1 MKLGIAF
8 AGGGVK
14 GAAHIGALKALE
26 ENGIKPE
33 MVSGTSIGSIVA
45 SLYAM
50 GYTTEKMLEIFKY
63 FAKEIMRADAKYMAS
78 NLKKMRN
85 LLGFGLLSGEN
96 IEIAVRECAKQ
107 KGIKNIKDIQMPL
120 AIPSVEISE
129 SKKYVFTNMQTDEVY
144 YINDV
149 PIEKAVRA
157 SSSYPGIFAP
167 CDIGSHKF
175 VDGGILDNFP
185 AGEVRKLGADK
196 VLTIKFSSSL
206 NYTPKNIYEVVFKSM
221 DILFENR
228 AAEAVKESDFI
239 IDLDL
244 SEASVFNIK
253 KIDYCYEN
261 GYITTIT
268 KINEIK
274 RMLNLGLKQ

>member
-33 MVSGTSIGSIVA
+33 IVAGTSIGSIIA
-45 SLYAM
+45 ALYAM
-50 GYTTEKMLEIFKY
+50 GYTTEKILEIFKF
-63 FAKEIMRADAKYMAS
+63 FAKEIMKTDAKYMAS
-78 NLKKMRN
+78 NIRKMRN

-96 IEIAVRECAKQ
+96 IEIAVRECAKE
-107 KGIKNIKDIQMPL
+107 KSIKNIRDIEMPI
-120 AIPSVEISE
+120 AIPSVEITE
-129 SKKYVFTNMQTDEVY
+129 SKKYVFTNRKTDEEY
-144 YINDV
+144 YISDI

-157 SSSYPGIFAP
+157 SSSYPGVFAP
-167 CDIGSHKF
+167 CEFENHKF

-206 NYTPKNIYEVVFKSM
+206 SYTPKNIYEVVFKSM

-228 AAEAVKESDFI
+228 AQEAIKESDFV

-253 KIDYCYEN
+253 KIDYCYN
-261 GYITTIT
+261 VGYITTIT
-268 KINEIK
+268 KVNEIK
-274 RMLNLGLKQ
+274 KMLENSPYL